1 MSPASTPPGF
11 ETTVDENGGA
21 VNHFNGNNR
30 ASGITNNITWK
41 IGATR
46 QLNSNLSLVVEGS
59 SARIGKTTFNFGSTQ
74 YSDHTPTNHWT
85 VEKYAHLN
93 FQLSVGLR
101 LTM

>member
-11 ETTVDENGGA
+11 ETTVNQNGGA

-30 ASGITNNITWK
+30 AFGITNNITWK

-74 YSDHTPTNHWT
+74 YSDHAPTNHWT
-85 VEKYAHLN
+85 VEKYTHLN